1 MVKQVKTLMA
11 LRGVNQSE
19 LSRKAGIS
27 VAAVS
32 RFLKEETEL
41 RSDSLVKILEILGA
55 DIDSLV
61 SREITKA
68 LGNEDELSVG
78 EDFKFLL
85 DKSDPIT
92 RRTIAN
98 TLIASFGSPKS
109 PELRSRLVRI
119 KRYRESIKTV
129 RRTPC

>member
-19 LSRKAGIS
+19 LSRRAGIS

-41 RSDSLVKILEILGA
+41 RSDSLVKILDILGA

-92 RRTIAN
+92 RRTIAD
-98 TLIASFGSPKS
+98 TLIGSFKTPKS
-109 PELRSRLVRI
+109 PELKSRITRI

-129 RRTPC
+129 RRTSC